1 MLKICNHVCGV
12 LFVDVFNAS
21 QVTDAL
27 IMTLHVPQHLH
38 AGAYNYNIQS
48 KCLHVAGNVK
58 LSQPKHVLQN
68 TSCSLY
74 SRY

>member
-12 LFVDVFNAS
+12 LFVDVFNPS

-27 IMTLHVPQHLH
+27 IMTIHVPQHLH

-48 KCLHVAGNVK
+48 KCLHVDGLAM
-58 LSQPKHVLQN
+58 
-68 TSCSLY
+68 
-74 SRY
+74 